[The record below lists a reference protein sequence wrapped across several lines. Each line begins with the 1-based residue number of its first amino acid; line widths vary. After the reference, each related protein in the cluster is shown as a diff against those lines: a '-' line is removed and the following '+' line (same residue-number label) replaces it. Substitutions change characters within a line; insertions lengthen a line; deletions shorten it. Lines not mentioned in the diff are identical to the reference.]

1 MERVIYITT
10 MICAS
15 IALMFMFYIDS
26 NNYKYHPYDV
36 NHDGK
41 VNITDYK
48 IIKDYIQK
56 EGN

>member
-1 MERVIYITT
+1 MKREDFIISFGIVCLCITFL
-10 MICAS
+10 
-15 IALMFMFYIDS
+15 LMFYTDNMR
-26 NNYKYHPYDV
+26 YHPYDV

-48 IIKDYIQK
+48 LIKDYIQK